1 MSSTIR
7 CEVEFIEPQTK
18 KELSIIGEI
27 SISQL
32 FEKNSSWLSV
42 ENKVQQ
48 EKGWITVKSLIYKPD
63 IEKITFLSPVCYIS
77 FNKKDLS
84 VHKSLLSE
92 PIKD

>member
-1 MSSTIR
+1 MPSTIR

-18 KELSIIGEI
+18 KKFSIIGLVG
-27 SISQL
+27 ISQL
-32 FEKNSSWLSV
+32 FEKNSSWITV
-42 ENKVQQ
+42 ENKVQ
-48 EKGWITVKSLIYKPD
+48 KDKNWISVNSLIYKPD

-77 FNKKDLS
+77 VDKKDLS